1 MYSSGQTDGQTDGQ
15 KKWHIDMGASPKNV
29 YVLLLTNHKSHD
41 LLLGLSI
48 YTEFISLLQR
58 EQPFIRAACTKFEHC
73 TLKLWK
79 QPVRGPNKAF
89 WKSDQS
95 L

>member
-48 YTEFISLLQR
+48 YTEFI
-58 EQPFIRAACTKFEHC
+58 RAACTKFEHC